1 MNSRK
6 PRPESPRV
14 VFTTGL
20 TNHMKPQVSGAGKRR
35 KPKGERSS
43 LPSSTVTGKGTERG
57 TPRAKVGSKTEGPI
71 TAEPVAGW
79 VSRGEALA
87 LLELDDAML
96 LDLIKAF
103 KLSRNWVE
111 VYSKAEILALR
122 AIVKAL
128 R

>member
-1 MNSRK
+1 
-6 PRPESPRV
+6 
-14 VFTTGL
+14 
-20 TNHMKPQVSGAGKRR
+20 
-35 KPKGERSS
+35 
-43 LPSSTVTGKGTERG
+43 
-57 TPRAKVGSKTEGPI
+57 
-71 TAEPVAGW
+71 

-96 LDLIKAF
+96 LDLIKAY

>member
-1 MNSRK
+1 MRSRK
-6 PRPESPRV
+6 TRPELPRV

-20 TNHMKPQVSGAGKRR
+20 TNHLKSRLPGAKGTRKPAGDRGSPRSRSDAGKVIQPASART
-35 KPKGERSS
+35 KAGPK
-43 LPSSTVTGKGTERG
+43 L
-57 TPRAKVGSKTEGPI
+57 EGPI
-71 TAEPVAGW
+71 TPEPTAGW
-79 VSRGEALA
+79 VTRAEALV
-87 LLELDDAML
+87 L
-96 LDLIKAF
+96 LDLDDSTLVDLIEAY